1 MFKLVFTILLLYYLQ
16 SLKLFSH
23 FCPFQMCPN
32 ACVQYWT
39 VNGGWKKELHVENCV
54 SVGVLE
60 HFAFKVV
67 INLLYCYK
75 VIIFLS
81 LSFIFIKAV
90 LPRKFIDI
98 YDIQVNH
105 YLINCKKNLTH
116 LEINKILYIKN
127 NFV

>member
-1 MFKLVFTILLLYYLQ
+1 
-16 SLKLFSH
+16 
-23 FCPFQMCPN
+23 MCPN

-67 INLLYCYK
+67 INLLYC
-75 VIIFLS
+75 FPNS

-98 YDIQVNH
+98 YDVQVNH
-105 YLINCKKNLTH
+105 YLISCKKKSYTFRN
-116 LEINKILYIKN
+116 NKILYIK
-127 NFV
+127 